1 MGREAAYS
9 GAGVEWDEILNSK
22 FKYGPPHFYTSMRQ
36 MKFGEFR
43 TLKPPMP
50 SLHNILKDPPMFQK
64 A

>member
-9 GAGVEWDEILNSK
+9 GRGVEWDEILKST
-22 FKYGPPHFYTSMRQ
+22 FKYAPELAYEHADQ
-36 MKFGEFR
+36 MKFGDFQ

-50 SLHNILKDPPMFQK
+50 SLHDILKDPPMVQK